1 MSLLTHPSH
10 PGEVL
15 AELYLEPLGMKAPT
29 LAKQLRVPRTRIER
43 SEFHHLGGRR
53 NKRLVNRGDAAARRL
68 SHQAAVCLR
77 LEVVYVDPNHDRKVL
92 VEQPCLAMGREA
104 QVRIPA
110 GLPRGNANDGRGMFV
125 N

>member
-43 SEFHHLGGRR
+43 
-53 NKRLVNRGDAAARRL
+53 LVKGATSMTPDTA
-68 SHQAAVCLR
+68 LR
-77 LEVVYVDPNHDRKVL
+77 LARAFNTTPAYWMNMQINHDMA
-92 VEQPCLAMGREA
+92 LACK
-104 QVRIPA
+104 QVDVSGIEPLFA
-110 GLPRGNANDGRGMFV
+110 A
-125 N
+125 